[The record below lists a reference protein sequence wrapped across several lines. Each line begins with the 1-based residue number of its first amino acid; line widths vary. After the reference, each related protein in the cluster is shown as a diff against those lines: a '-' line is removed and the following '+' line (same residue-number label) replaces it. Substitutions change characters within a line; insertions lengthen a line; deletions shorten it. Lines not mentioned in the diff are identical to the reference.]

1 MVYVKIKTD
10 NIELNISSDNENIE
24 TEDFLESMKSVI
36 DMVVEAESDITYNNQ
51 TQTDWDEEEQKATF
65 QSIMSKADLSGTTPF
80 SETNTLNDSASAFLN
95 MLKEIKPQPQRD
107 DELKPLDL
115 DHINA
120 IIKKWNGFSR
130 QK

>member
-10 NIELNISSDNENIE
+10 NIELNISSDNENVE

-65 QSIMSKADLSGTTPF
+65 QSIMSKTDLSGTTPF
-80 SETNTLNDSASAFLN
+80 SKTNTLNDSVSAFLN

-120 IIKKWNGFSR
+120 IIKK
-130 QK
+130 

>member
-10 NIELNISSDNENIE
+10 NIELNISSDNENVE

-65 QSIMSKADLSGTTPF
+65 QSIMSKADLSGKPAL
-80 SETNTLNDSASAFLN
+80 SEANTLNDSTSAFLN
-95 MLKEIKPQPQRD
+95 MLKKIKPQD
-107 DELKPLDL
+107 DKKANQ
-115 DHINA
+115 INA
-120 IIKKWNGFSR
+120 IIEKWIRTLNKS
-130 QK
+130 K